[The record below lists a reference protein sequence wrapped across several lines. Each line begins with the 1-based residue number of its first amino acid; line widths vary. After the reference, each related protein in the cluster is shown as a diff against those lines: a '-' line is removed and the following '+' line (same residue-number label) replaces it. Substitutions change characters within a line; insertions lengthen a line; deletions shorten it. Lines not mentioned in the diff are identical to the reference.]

1 MARERVTMT
10 YGIPIPGVIEGK
22 EIHRFPRTKW
32 VYPIPIRNRFRG
44 QTVYRFPRA
53 ILAGDPLIVSRNGAD
68 RKPPVE
74 IGKGRRLTLKQKEAL
89 KRGGRP
95 RKYATDAERM
105 RGYRI
110 RKAEK
115 EGRVYGQHWSR
126 HKPRLGDHEVE

>member
-1 MARERVTMT
+1 MI
-10 YGIPIPGVIEGK
+10 YGVPIPALFGGK
-22 EIHRFPRTKW
+22 EIFRFPRKVWTYPIPIQNRFRGKKVCRFPRT
-32 VYPIPIRNRFRG
+32 
-44 QTVYRFPRA
+44 

-74 IGKGRRLTLKQKEAL
+74 IRKGRRMNLKQKEAL
-89 KRGGRP
+89 KRTGRP

-105 RGYRI
+105 RAYRI

-126 HKPRLGDHEVE
+126 HKPRLNDHEME

>member
-1 MARERVTMT
+1 MI
-10 YGIPIPGVIEGK
+10 YGVPIRAEFGGK
-22 EIHRFPRTKW
+22 KIFRFPRTIW
-32 VYPIPIRNRFRG
+32 TYPIPIENRFRG
-44 QTVYRFPRA
+44 KKVYRFPRTL
-53 ILAGDPLIVSRNGAD
+53 LAGNPLIVSRNGAD

-74 IGKGRRLTLKQKEAL
+74 IGKGRRLTFKQKEAL

-105 RGYRI
+105 RAYRT

-126 HKPRLGDHEVE
+126 YKPKRSDDEVE